1 MGIAARIKELRIRN
15 GLTQAELARAVG
27 VTAAAVGNYE
37 QGISFPK
44 EAVLRKLFGA
54 LNCTPN
60 ELLGDE
66 FFSAEE
72 HEHLRLYSMLTA
84 EGKRAVD
91 ELTERE
97 LFKASGISEIR
108 IAARRGGSEIAL
120 KKRANKSIFDAED
133 YKR

>member
-1 MGIAARIKELRIRN
+1 MGIAARIKELRIQN
-15 GLTQAELARAVG
+15 GLTQAQLAKALG
-27 VTAAAVGNYE
+27 VTSAAVGNYE

-44 EAVLRKLFGA
+44 ETVLRKLFNA

-60 ELLGDE
+60 ELLGE
-66 FFSAEE
+66 EKFSAEDY
-72 HEHLRLYSMLTA
+72 EHLRLYSMLTA

-91 ELTERE
+91 EFTESE
-97 LFKASGISEIR
+97 LSKASVR

-120 KKRANKSIFDAED
+120 KKRTDKSILDAED